1 MEKAPVTEK
10 SKRKSNR
17 PPPKR
22 TWRRPQVKT
31 GQLFE
36 SNSLACGKTHPAT
49 EECGFQTGMPQA
61 S

>member
-1 MEKAPVTEK
+1 MADKPN
-10 SKRKSNR
+10 RKTNR

-22 TWRRPQVKT
+22 RWHRPQVKT

-49 EECGFQTGMPQA
+49 EECGFQTGIPQQ

>member
-1 MEKAPVTEK
+1 MAEKT
-10 SKRKSNR
+10 SRKTP

-22 TWRRPQVKT
+22 PWRRPQVKT

-36 SNSLACGKTHPAT
+36 SNSLACGKVFTPAQPPMDQCDQIAT
-49 EECGFQTGMPQA
+49 T

>member
-1 MEKAPVTEK
+1 MADK
-10 SKRKSNR
+10 STRKPNR

-22 TWRRPQVKT
+22 QWRRPQVKS

-36 SNSLACGKTHPAT
+36 SNSLACGKSPAMPN
-49 EECGFQTGMPQA
+49 EECQMVGFQT